1 MITLK
6 IDTQALR
13 TLFPEG
19 SEARLELQKAV
30 IMNVAREV
38 GVSQANAALGE
49 LRGIVEEAAKQAAY
63 SLTKEY
69 LEQKGHF
76 FQSKT
81 QLTNQLIIKIKEE
94 MRQIVDGEIMDTLR
108 KVRDEFIQTQSP
120 ILQGQ
125 IAARVEVV
133 TNHLIDKTVKEMV
146 VEKFKA
152 ALQSIEVK

>member
-38 GVSQANAALGE
+38 GVSQANTVLGE
-49 LRGIVEEAAKQAAY
+49 LKDIVEEAAKQAAY
-63 SLTKEY
+63 SITKDY
-69 LEQKGHF
+69 LEKKGHF
-76 FQSKT
+76 YQSKT
-81 QLTNQLIIKIKEE
+81 QLTNQLVAQIKAE
-94 MRQIVDGEIMDTLR
+94 MKQVVDGEITNTLR
-108 KVRDEFIQTQSP
+108 KVRDEFIETQGP

-125 IAARVEVV
+125 IAARVEQV
-133 TNHLIDKTVKEMV
+133 TSHLIDKTVKEMV
-146 VEKFKA
+146 IEKFKA